1 MNVERKCV
9 THHNACDCRE
19 EKIKRLVLAMRE
31 VVDSWD
37 DEGVLGLKSV
47 REWVKEWEGEFEK

>member
-19 EKIKRLVLAMRE
+19 DKIKRLVLAMRE

-37 DEGVLGLKSV
+37 DEGVLSA
-47 REWVKEWEGEFEK
+47 

>member
-1 MNVERKCV
+1 MEERKCT
-9 THHNACDCRE
+9 THHHECNCRE